1 MKLEHIKSLLQL
13 SCTFNFSSISH
24 SFTIDLEDTITVKCL
39 KETYL
44 LVVTSSKNQQVDY
57 YTSIDQA
64 AEALYQKIHA
74 NKTDWLSGNKQL

>member
-24 SFTIDLEDTITVKCL
+24 SFTIGEKETLTVKCL
-39 KETYL
+39 KDTYL
-44 LVVTSSKNQQVDY
+44 LEVTSNEKQQAEY

-64 AEALYQKIHA
+64 AQALYIKINA
-74 NKTDWLSGNKQL
+74 NKTN